1 MQVRILPVAISGGSC
16 LSPWKQKESHPLS
29 RGSVASTLGDNDVKL
44 VNLKKFVFRKWLLL
58 GGEIPPLLE
67 FNL

>member
-1 MQVRILPVAISGGSC
+1 MIDISLESILRLVFFGAVTTA
-16 LSPWKQKESHPLS
+16 PLS

-44 VNLKKFVFRKWLLL
+44 VNLKKFVFKKWLLL

-67 FNL
+67 FSL